1 MGITVSGVGEA
12 NAAPDMV
19 EVDVGVSVLA
29 NTVEDGKSWFLFERP
44 KPSALAAAVRRAG
57 AAWRQP
63 GRWREMQRAGM
74 RRDFS
79 WSAAARRY
87 ADLYSGLARARAT

>member
-29 NTVEDGKSWFLFERP
+29 NTVEDATDRSREGERGVVG
-44 KPSALAAAVRRAG
+44 AHRGWHRR
-57 AAWRQP
+57 R
-63 GRWREMQRAGM
+63 
-74 RRDFS
+74 
-79 WSAAARRY
+79 
-87 ADLYSGLARARAT
+87 